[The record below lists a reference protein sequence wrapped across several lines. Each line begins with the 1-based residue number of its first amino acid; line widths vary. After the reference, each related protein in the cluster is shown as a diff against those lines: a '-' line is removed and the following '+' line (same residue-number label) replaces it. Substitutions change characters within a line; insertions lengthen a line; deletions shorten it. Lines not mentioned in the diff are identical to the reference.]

1 MYGREA
7 SRPYQPPT
15 NMYFNSNIK
24 FLRNRK
30 ALTQEVAAA
39 ELNLSRSTLNSYEN
53 GSVVNPTL
61 EALQLFSDYYKT
73 SIDTL
78 IRVDLSKLSDIKL
91 DEMVQGHDTFI
102 RGTKLRVLA
111 TTVDEK
117 NKENIEVVHL
127 KAAAGYKN
135 GYADPD
141 YIKKLPSFQL
151 PILFNDRK
159 YRMFQI
165 SGDSMLPIPDK
176 SYVIAEYLENWFE
189 IKDGGAYVFL
199 TRDEGIVFKIAVNQ
213 VKRKKQLILHSL
225 NQFYKPYELN
235 VSEVQEVWKFCNF
248 ISSEIPYPASRDE
261 LLKSIS
267 VIEYEVSAMKKR
279 MG

>member
-1 MYGREA
+1 MF
-7 SRPYQPPT
+7 
-15 NMYFNSNIK
+15 FNSNIK

-30 ALTQEVAAA
+30 GLTQEVAAA
-39 ELNLSRSTLNSYEN
+39 EINLSRSTLNSYEN
-53 GSVVNPTL
+53 ASVVNPTL

-78 IRVDLSKLSDIKL
+78 IRVDLSKLSGSKL
-91 DEMVQGHDTFI
+91 EEMESGNDTFI
-102 RGTKLRVLA
+102 RGSKLRVLA

-189 IKDGGAYVFL
+189 IKDGSAYVIL
-199 TRDEGIVFKIAVNQ
+199 TRDEGIVFKIAINQ
-213 VKRKKQLILHSL
+213 IKKRKRMILHSL
-225 NQFYKPYELN
+225 NQFYKPYEIN
-235 VSEVQEVWKFCNF
+235 VTDVREVWKFCNF
-248 ISSEIPYPASRDE
+248 ISNEIPYPASRDE

-267 VIEYEVSAMKKR
+267 VIEYEVGAMKQR
-279 MG
+279 LG

>member
-1 MYGREA
+1 MF
-7 SRPYQPPT
+7 
-15 NMYFNSNIK
+15 FNSNIK

-30 ALTQEVAAA
+30 GFTQEQAAE
-39 ELNLSRSTLNSYEN
+39 ELNLSRSTINSYEN
-53 GSVVNPTL
+53 GAVVNPTL
-61 EALQLFSDYYKT
+61 EALQLFSDYYRT

-78 IRVDLSKLSDIKL
+78 IRVDLSKLSDSKL
-91 DEMVQGHDTFI
+91 EEMESGNDTFI
-102 RGTKLRVLA
+102 RGSKLRVLA
-111 TTVDEK
+111 TTVDER
-117 NKENIEVVHL
+117 NEENIEVVHL

-189 IKDGGAYVFL
+189 IKDGSAYVIL
-199 TRDEGIVFKIAVNQ
+199 TRDEGIVFKIAINQ
-213 VKRKKQLILHSL
+213 LKKRKRMILHSL
-225 NQFYKPYELN
+225 NQFYKPYEIN
-235 VSEVQEVWKFCNF
+235 VSDVREVWKFCNF
-248 ISSEIPYPASRDE
+248 LSSEIPYPASRDE
-261 LLKSIS
+261 LLKSIH
-267 VIEYEVSAMKKR
+267 VMEYEIGAMKHR
-279 MG
+279 LG